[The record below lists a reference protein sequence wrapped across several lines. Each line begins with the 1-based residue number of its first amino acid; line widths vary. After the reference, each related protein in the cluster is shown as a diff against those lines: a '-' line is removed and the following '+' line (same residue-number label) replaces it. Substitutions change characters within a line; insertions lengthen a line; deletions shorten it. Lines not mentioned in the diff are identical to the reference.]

1 MNIKAFALVAAAVVA
16 CHAQADEAKRV
27 VIERITTGRNLQ
39 VEAVA
44 PTSDAMA
51 VSVLLESPDGTLT
64 PHSTATVFRTGER
77 FRVKLLTARDGM
89 VSLYNTNP
97 RGELSREPI
106 WRGTVHAGL
115 ESITP
120 RLRLDGTSGVDLLHV
135 VMEPAPQQP
144 AESGGLFGWL
154 SRWFDSAKSG
164 TSKDIVLDTQDTGTG
179 TYLVNANGQGLVS
192 TIRIAHQR

>member
-1 MNIKAFALVAAAVVA
+1 MNIKAIALVAAAVWA
-16 CHAQADEAKRV
+16 GHAQADEAKRV
-27 VIERITTGRNLQ
+27 VIERVYARNLQ

-44 PTSDAMA
+44 PASGAMA

-106 WRGTVHAGL
+106 WRGSVRAGL

-135 VMEPAPQQP
+135 VMEPGMPEQP
-144 AESGGLFGWL
+144 AERGGLFGWL
-154 SRWFDSAKSG
+154 GRWFDSFKSG
-164 TSKDIVLDTQDTGTG
+164 TSKDIVLDTQDTATG
-179 TYLVNANGQGLVS
+179 TYLVNASGQGLVS